1 MTAGG
6 PERIGFLM
14 ERGQQALDA
23 GEAAAAAG
31 DFGDAAGLA
40 RGLVAEH
47 PGDSHWP
54 GVLGSVLYSL
64 GEALSERGDHAES
77 VSVLTEAEGAY
88 RQVTVP
94 DAALLTADVRLRR
107 ALALAELG
115 AGASAVIDAQAAVL
129 AYIRR
134 AAPDRVD
141 AAHLGLARALML
153 ASDVFGAFAD
163 PVMALTAA
171 QQGLSWAVEAAN
183 AGQADVRDAV
193 LGPAVVRAASAE
205 LVLLEVLGRAGEQAS
220 AAGLLAWL
228 GAAAVP
234 TLTRRRLDGGGL
246 SAASG
251 GVDGAVRSLQ
261 LMTGSDNGLDD
272 LLVRHPVGPL
282 CAPVLRVPPD
292 ALVLAA
298 GGAARAAA
306 LLLARGVAAGVR
318 LGLEAHFLMAYVL
331 EQSFEG
337 DGAGPPRELDE
348 VLVPWC
354 WLLATVAARLDADG
368 DEALARDVADWGT
381 KVFLLVDPSRDV
393 PEDAVMLGA
402 AVAVL
407 DRLSP

>member
-1 MTAGG
+1 MAADG
-6 PERIGFLM
+6 PERIGFLVR
-14 ERGQQALDA
+14 RGQQALLA
-23 GEAAAAAG
+23 GEAAAATG
-31 DFGDAAGLA
+31 DFGAAAGLA
-40 RGLVAEH
+40 RELVAQS
-47 PGDSHWP
+47 PGESHRL
-54 GVLGSVLYSL
+54 GTLGSVLYSL
-64 GEALSERGDHAES
+64 GEALSGQGDHAES
-77 VSVLTEAEGAY
+77 VSVLTEAEDAY

-94 DAALLTADVRLRR
+94 DTALLTADVRLRR
-107 ALALAELG
+107 ALAQAELG

-171 QQGLSWAVEAAN
+171 QQGVSWAVEAAS
-183 AGQADVRDAV
+183 AGQADVRDTV
-193 LGPAVVRAASAE
+193 LRPAVVRAASAE
-205 LVLLEVLGRAGEQAS
+205 LVLLEVLGRPGEQAS
-220 AAGLLAWL
+220 AAGLLEWL

-234 TLTRRRLDGGGL
+234 TLTRRRLGGGL

-251 GVDGAVRSLQ
+251 GLDGAVRSLL
-261 LMTGSDNGLDD
+261 LMTGSDNGLED

-292 ALVLAA
+292 MLVMAA
-298 GGAARAAA
+298 GSAARAASV
-306 LLLARGVAAGVR
+306 LLARGVAAGVR

-368 DEALARDVADWGT
+368 DEALARDVAGWGT
-381 KVFLLVDPSRDV
+381 KVFLLIDPSRDA
-393 PEDAVMLGA
+393 PEEAVMLGE

-407 DRLSP
+407 GRLSP